1 MSVLMKFSLTLVSLL
16 AISVYAIGSAYSFSF
31 PPIIEYKGTIILVS
45 LFGSLAIVYTY
56 FRPEEV
62 ISPPCWSITVYSLF
76 VPASIMLTQI
86 VGSFN
91 YPLTDKYLAGLD
103 QILGFEWPAAMS
115 AFAKLP
121 EWVSEF
127 STSLYDSSMLVSV
140 LVVLYLI
147 FTRKN
152 KRLDEFVTYFILAGI
167 ITVTISGFA
176 PAESAIEYFQLDEEV
191 YNRLSPIVGNGY
203 MNDFYSLRDGSL
215 RELKVIETRG
225 IISFPSFHTIN
236 SLLLI
241 YIMRGNGV
249 LFALTA
255 IWNTGIV
262 LTTPFDGAHYLTDL
276 IGGALVLALTIY
288 LVRAL
293 EPHLSLIYSNKDG
306 DQELVAQPQ

>member
-1 MSVLMKFSLTLVSLL
+1 MTVLMKFSLTLVSLL
-16 AISVYAIGSAYSFSF
+16 ALSVYVIGSAYSFSF

-45 LFGSLAIVYTY
+45 LFGSLAVVYTY
-56 FRPEEV
+56 FRPEKI

-76 VPASIMLTQI
+76 IPPSIMLTQV

-91 YPLTDKYLAGLD
+91 YPLTDKYLAGFDRL
-103 QILGFEWPAAMS
+103 LGFEWPVAMA

-127 STSLYDSSMLVSV
+127 TTSLYDSSMLISV

-152 KRLDEFVTYFILAGI
+152 RRLDEFVTYFIIAGI
-167 ITVTISGFA
+167 ITVAISGFA
-176 PAESAIEYFQLDEEV
+176 PAESAIEYFKLDDEV
-191 YNRLSPIVGNGY
+191 YKRLSPIVGNGY

-236 SLLLI
+236 ALLLI
-241 YIMRGNGV
+241 YIMRGNGL

-255 IWNTGIV
+255 IWNIGIV

-276 IGGALVLALTIY
+276 IGGALVLTLTVY
-288 LVRAL
+288 LVRVL
-293 EPHLSLIYSNKDG
+293 EPHLSLIYSTRNS
-306 DQELVAQPQ
+306 DQKLVPQPQ